1 MSKHYLEY
9 LRHILAECEW
19 LESQRVTDLKQ
30 DAFLR
35 DETMKRA
42 VVRSLEIIG
51 EASKK
56 IPVDQKLRWNEIPWK
71 NMAGMRDRLI
81 HDYMGV
87 NYLIVWDVMQNFIPE
102 LLQKVSEII
111 GKTNPD
117 F

>member
-30 DAFLR
+30 EAFLR

-51 EASKK
+51 
-56 IPVDQKLRWNEIPWK
+56 
-71 NMAGMRDRLI
+71 
-81 HDYMGV
+81 
-87 NYLIVWDVMQNFIPE
+87 
-102 LLQKVSEII
+102 
-111 GKTNPD
+111 KTNPD

>member
-9 LRHILAECEW
+9 LRHILTECEW
-19 LESQRVTDLKQ
+19 LESQLNQ
-30 DAFLR
+30 NLQLEAFLR

-56 IPVDQKLRWNEIPWK
+56 IPIDQKLQWNEIPWK

-102 LLQKVSEII
+102 LKQKVCGII
-111 GKTNPD
+111 EKTIPE